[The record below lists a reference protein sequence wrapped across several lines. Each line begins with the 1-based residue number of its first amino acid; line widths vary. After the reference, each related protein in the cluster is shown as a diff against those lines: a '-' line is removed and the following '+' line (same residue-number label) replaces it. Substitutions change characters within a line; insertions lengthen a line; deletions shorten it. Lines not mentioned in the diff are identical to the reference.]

1 MKYFKLIAI
10 LCLFFLISCKK
21 QDFYYKNPI
30 EAIKHINSKN
40 SKISC
45 FSCNISSFFVDSKFY
60 YQKPD
65 RIFLENYFLGK
76 KEAIISLN
84 NQEYWFWIRR
94 FDANSVYY
102 CDYAK
107 LNETTVRH
115 PLRPQLIKSFFC
127 IDQIPDNAILTKSN
141 NLIESVFAQ
150 DEYLRIIKSNE
161 NNIVEQ
167 HWLLNNQNILSIY
180 VLEFDTI
187 ARSINVIWHEENHSV
202 KLKVTNFKQNTKMPN
217 QKILNLKKVN
227 LENY

>member
-1 MKYFKLIAI
+1 MKYFKLITI

-21 QDFYYKNPI
+21 QDFYYENPI
-30 EAIKHINSKN
+30 ETIKNINSKN

-45 FSCNISSFFVDSKFY
+45 FSCDISSFLVNSKFY

-65 RIFLENYFLGK
+65 RIFLENYFLGR
-76 KEAIISLN
+76 KEAIISLD
-84 NQEYWFWIRR
+84 NQEYWFWIKR
-94 FDANSVYY
+94 FDADSVYY

-127 IDQIPDNAILTKSN
+127 IDQIPENAILNSSN
-141 NLIESVFAQ
+141 DLIESFFTE
-150 DEYLRIIKSNE
+150 DEYTRIVKFNK

-167 HWLLNNQNILSIY
+167 HWMLNGENLLSIY
-180 VLEFDTI
+180 VFEFDTI
-187 ARSINVIWHEENHSV
+187 ARSINVVWHEENHSL
-202 KLKVTNFKQNTKMPN
+202 KLKITNFKLDVDMPDQKM
-217 QKILNLKKVN
+217 LDLKKVN